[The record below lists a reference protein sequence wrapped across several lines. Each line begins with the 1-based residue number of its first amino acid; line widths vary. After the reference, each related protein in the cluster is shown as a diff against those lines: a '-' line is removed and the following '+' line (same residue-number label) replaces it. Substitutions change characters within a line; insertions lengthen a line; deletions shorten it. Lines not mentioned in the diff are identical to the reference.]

1 MYKKSNKEI
10 KKDNLKKVYP
20 IFTFLLLTLGLFV
33 SIFVLKKIEHQ
44 RIETAKD
51 KIAQEAKKVD
61 SEIEEIKEK
70 QVSDKDVA
78 DAQTKKE
85 EVNKTV
91 TEKEKEIEEL
101 KKKKEELES
110 KVNE

>member
-1 MYKKSNKEI
+1 MYKKLNKKM
-10 KKDNLKKVYP
+10 KKINFKKVYP
-20 IFTFLLLTLGLFV
+20 IFAFSMLTLGLFV
-33 SIFVLKKIEHQ
+33 SVFVFENIEHQ
-44 RIETAKD
+44 RVEKAKD
-51 KIAQEAKKVD
+51 KIAQESKKVD

-110 KVNE
+110 KVNG

>member
-1 MYKKSNKEI
+1 MYKKLNKKM
-10 KKDNLKKVYP
+10 KKINFKKVYP
-20 IFTFLLLTLGLFV
+20 IFAFMLLTLGLFV
-33 SIFVLKKIEHQ
+33 SVFVFKKIEHQ
-44 RIETAKD
+44 KVETVKD
-51 KIAQEAKKVD
+51 KIAQESKKVD

-70 QVSDKDVA
+70 QISDKDVT
-78 DAQTKKE
+78 DAKTKKE

>member
-91 TEKEKEIEEL
+91 TEKEIEEL